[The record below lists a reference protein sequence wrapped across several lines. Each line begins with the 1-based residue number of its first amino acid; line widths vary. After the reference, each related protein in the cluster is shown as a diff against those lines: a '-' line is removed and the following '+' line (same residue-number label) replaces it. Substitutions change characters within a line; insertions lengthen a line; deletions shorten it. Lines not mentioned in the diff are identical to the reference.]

1 MKRLKKILGGSVY
14 ILIILAVTLVVV
26 KFVAQRIAVDGMS
39 MEPTLYNGDNLI
51 INKISYDSNEPERFD
66 VVVFPFSGDEG
77 TFYIKRI
84 IGLPGENIRIDDEGK
99 IYINGEE
106 LKENFG
112 KETIEDP
119 GMARYGIDLGLKE
132 FFVLGDNR
140 NDSSDSRFASVGN
153 ISRNSIIGKAW
164 IRIWPLNRIG
174 FIR

>member
-1 MKRLKKILGGSVY
+1 MR
-14 ILIILAVTLVVV
+14 T
-26 KFVAQRIAVDGMS
+26 
-39 MEPTLYNGDNLI
+39 E
-51 INKISYDSNEPERFD
+51 
-66 VVVFPFSGDEG
+66 
-77 TFYIKRI
+77 
-84 IGLPGENIRIDDEGK
+84 ENIRIEDEGK